1 LVLLRDLPCDDVQAS
16 GEARYASDLPAG
28 VRQPLWASFVL
39 ATKSQVQYEGLD
51 ESAALKMAGVV
62 RVLNSSH
69 VPGSNR
75 APGFQLFLEPVRFR
89 CTSLISLYRFLCL
102 FWLSSS
108 GLFLTTVMIVFS

>member
-1 LVLLRDLPCDDVQAS
+1 MAYSIKNAPIYRHLKVTFALPCLYLSALFAATLQAS

-28 VRQPLWASFVL
+28 VRQPLWACFVF
-39 ATKSQVQYEGLD
+39 ATKSQVQYDGLD

-75 APGFQLFLEPVRFR
+75 VPGFKLFLEPVRF
-89 CTSLISLYRFLCL
+89 LCNA
-102 FWLSSS
+102 F
-108 GLFLTTVMIVFS
+108 I